1 MSQRPVLGTNL
12 VPRKCPL
19 VCKDTHLHSCFF
31 LRRAWHIQT
40 QPLEGV
46 LPLLLAPQGHPD
58 GDWGQWLRNSSLR
71 LELRPVGGSGHTHQ
85 KVGFGFSHPPVGLEA
100 DETRV
105 GEGLSARLSCHQ
117 VVYALGRQSPAEGA
131 GKWTRKPGVG
141 SHLVVWRSPGGLEGT
156 CMQSRTS
163 LMLGPASPH
172 REPSVR
178 ERGQVGPSSSGSGH
192 QGHQGHQ
199 LSSKACFPRSRG

>member
-71 LELRPVGGSGHTHQ
+71 LELRPVRGSGHTHQ
-85 KVGFGFSHPPVGLEA
+85 KVGFGFA
-100 DETRV
+100 
-105 GEGLSARLSCHQ
+105 
-117 VVYALGRQSPAEGA
+117 SPRGA
-131 GKWTRKPGVG
+131 GSRRNKGWGGAECQAVMSPSGVCFGQTEPRGGSWEVDQEAWGWLPPCRLEKP
-141 SHLVVWRSPGGLEGT
+141 W
-156 CMQSRTS
+156 
-163 LMLGPASPH
+163 GPRGNLHAEQNLPDAGAASPH

-178 ERGQVGPSSSGSGH
+178 ERGQVGPSSSGSGP
-192 QGHQGHQ
+192 QGHQ

>member
-1 MSQRPVLGTNL
+1 MG
-12 VPRKCPL
+12 
-19 VCKDTHLHSCFF
+19 
-31 LRRAWHIQT
+31 
-40 QPLEGV
+40 
-46 LPLLLAPQGHPD
+46 
-58 GDWGQWLRNSSLR
+58 
-71 LELRPVGGSGHTHQ
+71 
-85 KVGFGFSHPPVGLEA
+85 SHPPGGLEA

-163 LMLGPASPH
+163 LMLGQHLLIVSP
-172 REPSVR
+172 P
-178 ERGQVGPSSSGSGH
+178 SGSGVRWDPPALAAVPRATSFLQKLAFLEAVGDLEATAPSLVASSVV
-192 QGHQGHQ
+192 QGLVLRYLHPDHRTPI
-199 LSSKACFPRSRG
+199 SSGDPESITEIPLRPPRLHSPTAFLLPSSDLVN